1 MLVLIPARAA
11 DEHSPKLSVKE
22 IMNNIVT
29 PATNTIWG
37 AYQLKTEAQWDDVR
51 RAAEAVIDATSL
63 LRVGGSNDSE
73 ARMAAQAEWQ
83 TFNQQL
89 LDAAEQVLM
98 AAENRDEDTLSQV
111 GNDALYPPCE
121 SCHQVYQKY

>member
-1 MLVLIPARAA
+1 MLVSIPASVA
-11 DEHSPKLSVKE
+11 DELKSKLSVKE

-51 RAAEAVIDATSL
+51 SAAEAVIDATNL
-63 LRVGGSNDSE
+63 LRMGGAHDNE
-73 ARMAAQAEWQ
+73 ARMAAEAEWQ

-89 LDAAEQVLM
+89 LAAAEQVLM
-98 AAENRDEDTLSQV
+98 AAENRDENALSQV